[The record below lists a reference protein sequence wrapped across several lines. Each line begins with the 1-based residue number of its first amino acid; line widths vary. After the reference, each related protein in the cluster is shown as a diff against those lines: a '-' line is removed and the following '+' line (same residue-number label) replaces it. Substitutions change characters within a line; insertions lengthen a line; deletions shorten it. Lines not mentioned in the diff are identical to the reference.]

1 MKSSKPRGEGRW
13 QASTSRAALAAWFAR
28 EPGRTLFRVES
39 EALEQPLSDVFGYYL
54 LQVGGPAVFA
64 ELLSHS
70 RARWCFRVAD
80 DAVPPGGGVRAE
92 PESLPIATDSID
104 AVLLPHALDFSH
116 APHALLREVER
127 ILVPEGHLLIL
138 GFNPWSLWG
147 LWRLARRH
155 RGQPPWNGAFV
166 SQRRLGDWLSLLGF
180 DIVATR
186 RLLHRA
192 PFALP
197 GFAKR
202 GDLRLLP
209 GGVYLLHARKRVSR
223 LVPVG
228 LSLRAS
234 EHLFGAGVV
243 EPSP

>member
-1 MKSSKPRGEGRW
+1 
-13 QASTSRAALAAWFAR
+13 
-28 EPGRTLFRVES
+28 
-39 EALEQPLSDVFGYYL
+39 
-54 LQVGGPAVFA
+54 
-64 ELLSHS
+64 
-70 RARWCFRVAD
+70 
-80 DAVPPGGGVRAE
+80 
-92 PESLPIATDSID
+92 
-104 AVLLPHALDFSH
+104 LDFSR
-116 APHALLREVER
+116 APHELLREVER

-147 LWRLARRH
+147 VWRLARRY

-234 EHLFGAGVV
+234 ERLLGAGVV